1 MDRTGP
7 AEPLGLL
14 SHALGGT
21 APTRLG
27 FHELCRA
34 VTFEAFRDTLN
45 GVFYPARV
53 TPTGRD
59 VRTLPASRLTEA
71 KLDHLTLGLVCFGAE
86 TSVDPGALG
95 AYHVN
100 VPLRGGVESRC
111 GRQEMTAVA
120 GHAAVFTPLEH
131 TVLPRWGEDAT
142 QLCIK
147 ISRRALEEELEALLG
162 QPVGSWVRFGL
173 DLDLTQGPGRS
184 WLDTLRLL
192 LSELD
197 NPDGLVHRS
206 GRHRDYLER
215 MIIGGLVLAQHHDY
229 QDRLREPR
237 PPARPRT
244 VKRVIDAVQ
253 AAPEKPWPLS
263 AMARQAEVSARRL
276 QQGFREH
283 VGMAPTTYL
292 RTVRL
297 DRAHRDL
304 ATGASSVSEVAYRWG
319 FTNLGRFALAY
330 RERFGE
336 APSQTSRRAR

>member
-1 MDRTGP
+1 M
-7 AEPLGLL
+7 
-14 SHALGGT
+14 
-21 APTRLG
+21 
-27 FHELCRA
+27 
-34 VTFEAFRDTLN
+34 
-45 GVFYPARV
+45 FYPARV
-53 TPTGRD
+53 TPAGRD

-71 KLDHLTLGLVCFGAE
+71 RLEHLTLGLVCFGAE

-100 VPLRGGVESRC
+100 VPLCGGVESRC

-120 GHAAVFTPLEH
+120 GHAAVFT
-131 TVLPRWGEDAT
+131 
-142 QLCIK
+142 
-147 ISRRALEEELEALLG
+147 
-162 QPVGSWVRFGL
+162 
-173 DLDLTQGPGRS
+173 PGRS

-215 MIIGGLVLAQHHDY
+215 LLIGGLVLAQQHDY
-229 QDRLREPR
+229 QDKLREPR

-263 AMARQAEVSARRL
+263 AMARQADVSARRL

-283 VGMAPTTYL
+283 LGMAPTSYL

-330 RERFGE
+330 RERFGS